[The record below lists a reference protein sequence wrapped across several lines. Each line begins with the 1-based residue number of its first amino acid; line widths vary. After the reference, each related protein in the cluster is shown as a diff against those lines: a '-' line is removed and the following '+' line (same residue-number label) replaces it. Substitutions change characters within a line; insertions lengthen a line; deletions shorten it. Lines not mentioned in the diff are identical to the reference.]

1 MLSLLLCVLVIRIR
15 SSCEYE
21 QWTAAWDI
29 GMSLSVCCQ
38 SVSLRES
45 ALYIYIYIYIHIY
58 MYNIYTCICIGIY
71 MYIIQPTRSGYIQLA
86 KQDPYNILVHI
97 SVCAKYMLKLQDK
110 TFIILAINQ
119 LNAQN
124 LLL

>member
-45 ALYIYIYIYIHIY
+45 ALYIYIYICIYLYIYIYIFIYIHIYIYIYTYIYIY
-58 MYNIYTCICIGIY
+58 MYNIYTCTCIGIY
-71 MYIIQPTRSGYIQLA
+71 IYV
-86 KQDPYNILVHI
+86 YNP
-97 SVCAKYMLKLQDK
+97 ADEK
-110 TFIILAINQ
+110 
-119 LNAQN
+119 
-124 LLL
+124 